1 MELFEQLRPILGELL
16 AVIITALI
24 ALIKKKSDVNK
35 IDKRVKTFL
44 KTQGT
49 PQDKINDVSALINS
63 KYNDITKQA

>member
-49 PQDKINDVSALINS
+49 PQHKIDDVSALINS
-63 KYNDITKQA
+63 KYNDTTKQA